1 MSFYL
6 SFIVFMTMR
15 YALLLTLALIILPQL
30 KSQSYENL
38 SYSAVWSVKYVQHL
52 RRLNSNLGSASK
64 DFNIETLLAFYRLTK
79 CNKPQVCGTSFKGHW
94 ICSEEILDL

>member
-1 MSFYL
+1 MDKRDML
-6 SFIVFMTMR
+6 SKRF
-15 YALLLTLALIILPQL
+15 
-30 KSQSYENL
+30 KSCFVIETF
-38 SYSAVWSVKYVQHL
+38 VWSVKYVQHL